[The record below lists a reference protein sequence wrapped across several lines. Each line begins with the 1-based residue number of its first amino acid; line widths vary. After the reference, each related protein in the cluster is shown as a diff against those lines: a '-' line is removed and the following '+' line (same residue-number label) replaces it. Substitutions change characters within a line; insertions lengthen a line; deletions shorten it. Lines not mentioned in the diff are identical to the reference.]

1 MTSVSS
7 KAQQAPPSESDLR
20 QLRIPFVRRA
30 TLLRGDA
37 EEDAFV
43 IDIGLAGVF
52 IERPQALPHDETL
65 SIRFAWPGSER
76 PFEARCRVAW
86 WHPEGESL
94 SSKSLPPGG
103 GLEFVEMSESDG
115 ERLRVLL
122 VEYCQQEPR
131 VRRFLRHWP
140 AAESRGDDPTAG

>member
-1 MTSVSS
+1 MTTVSS
-7 KAQQAPPSESDLR
+7 KAQQAPPPENILQ

-30 TLLRGDA
+30 TLVRGEG
-37 EEDAFV
+37 EEEAFV
-43 IDIGLAGVF
+43 IDIGLTGVF
-52 IERPQALPHDETL
+52 VERPEALPQDETL

-76 PFEARCRVAW
+76 PFEATCRVAW

-103 GLEFVEMSESDG
+103 GLQFVEMSESDG
-115 ERLRVLL
+115 DRLRVLL

-140 AAESRGDDPTAG
+140 AAESQGDDPTAG

>member
-1 MTSVSS
+1 MTRILSRTH
-7 KAQQAPPSESDLR
+7 QAPPPESVLQ

-37 EEDAFV
+37 EEEVFV

-52 IERPQALPHDETL
+52 VERAQALENDEHL
-65 SIRFAWPGSER
+65 SIRFPWPGSER

-86 WHPEGESL
+86 WHPKGEAL

-103 GLEFVEMSESDG
+103 GLQFVEMSEPDG
-115 ERLRVLL
+115 ERLRALL
-122 VEYCQQEPR
+122 LEYCQQQPR

-140 AAESRGDDPTAG
+140 AADRQGDDPTAG